1 MSSHNPYATVTL
13 NHPDG
18 VPPAKSPNQTSGG
31 SAPHPGTPGR
41 ATLGLPPP
49 MQQHQHH
56 QQQQQQQGSVQNASF
71 GSNSF
76 AQQYANAAGGVPP
89 SPKGGS
95 QSGAPPRS
103 PLVAPPR
110 AAGLVSPHGSFS
122 RRPDLGETGSER
134 SASSGGACSLNHD
147 SLPLCPDDSNCQRVN
162 DRDHQKLYSHTCRL
176 FPCFH
181 AHLKY
186 HTRFFRHVQGQA
198 ATTSS
203 EDGNS
208 SAGGKTPSNSS
219 TSSVSRTRAAKH
231 RKQARKALSSVSFTH
246 ISPDAPNAQKIVVL
260 HGNRAFEIAGDW
272 GNVMLHT
279 FKRYLY
285 QVTGVRPAAQV
296 LKLGTQVLTDEVS
309 SLAELGV
316 QEGTQLAIDVDVAKS
331 SAPQPMP
338 LSTDASGS
346 SKIPVAWL

>member
-1 MSSHNPYATVTL
+1 MA
-13 NHPDG
+13 
-18 VPPAKSPNQTSGG
+18 
-31 SAPHPGTPGR
+31 
-41 ATLGLPPP
+41 
-49 MQQHQHH
+49 
-56 QQQQQQQGSVQNASF
+56 
-71 GSNSF
+71 
-76 AQQYANAAGGVPP
+76 
-89 SPKGGS
+89 
-95 QSGAPPRS
+95 APPK
-103 PLVAPPR
+103 
-110 AAGLVSPHGSFS
+110 AAALVSPGGSFS

-134 SASSGGACSLNHD
+134 SVSSGGASSLNHD
-147 SLPLCPDDSNCQRVN
+147 SLPLCPDDAGCQRVN
-162 DRDHQKLYSHTCRL
+162 DRDHQKMYSHTCRL

-186 HTRFFRHVQGQA
+186 HTRFFRHVPGQA

-203 EDGNS
+203 EDGTS

-260 HGNRAFEIAGDW
+260 HGTRAFEIAGDW
-272 GNVMLHT
+272 TNVVLHT

-296 LKLGTQVLTDEVS
+296 LKLGSQVLTDEVS

-316 QEGTQLAIDVDVAKS
+316 QEGAQLVIDVDVAKT

-338 LSTDASGS
+338 LSTDAAGA